1 MAAADR
7 KVIVEADLA
16 EEKLS
21 QVRFKNEVEQNK
33 YARIEAVQ
41 RELDGVLIRLQRNLL
56 SLPESV
62 ADAVRVCRDRAEVL
76 EIIEDALR
84 QHMREVSNWKVVI
97 ENDSDAESDGVHTE
111 SEDDD

>member
-1 MAAADR
+1 M
-7 KVIVEADLA
+7 
-16 EEKLS
+16 
-21 QVRFKNEVEQNK
+21 EQKK
-33 YARIEAVQ
+33 YARLDVVQ

-56 SLPESV
+56 SLPESI

-84 QHMREVSNWKVVI
+84 QHMREVSSWNVVV
-97 ENDSDAESDGVHTE
+97 EHDSDTESQSIHTE